1 MGRGREEER
10 KRGRG
15 GQAQRRLHMQIHKQL
30 IKAELGSHSV
40 PGNRQRQ
47 LATTTTTTTTLQQ
60 QTDRQTV
67 RERNSGADRQKSE
80 NHIKMPQSETTST
93 GQK

>member
-1 MGRGREEER
+1 
-10 KRGRG
+10 
-15 GQAQRRLHMQIHKQL
+15 MQIHKQL

-67 RERNSGADRQKSE
+67 RER
-80 NHIKMPQSETTST
+80 ETV
-93 GQK
+93 GQTDKKVKTI